1 MWDVIDEIK
10 KNITTATGDG
20 SAESCLMNLNNP
32 DIVEKVRTAVKA
44 VVDKQKDI
52 QDGDKEG
59 MINGML
65 RMLAVYN
72 NENLNKPGVKYIIAR
87 NIAAQYRHSWIEK
100 RKIDIENE
108 GTYIS

>member
-1 MWDVIDEIK
+1 MV
-10 KNITTATGDG
+10 
-20 SAESCLMNLNNP
+20 
-32 DIVEKVRTAVKA
+32 
-44 VVDKQKDI
+44 
-52 QDGDKEG
+52 
-59 MINGML
+59 NGML

-87 NIAAQYRHSWIEK
+87 NIAAQYRHSWIEQ